1 MNFIELQDFIINDI
15 NLRAMRFTNEHAVKP
30 VTQWI

>member
-1 MNFIELQDFIINDI
+1 MNFIELQNFIINDI
-15 NLRAMRFTNEHAVKP
+15 NPRAMRFTNEHAVKP